1 MDRFSKYNPK
11 ATLLFFV
18 LIIIVTIVS
27 YHPILI
33 AISFVGAF
41 LYKLKLENKKAISY
55 LLKFI
60 LPLVLLVSVFN
71 MLFTHYGNTILFE
84 AFDMNYTLEG
94 LFYGFN
100 QGVMLGA
107 VIMWISNYSSVITSE
122 KFLSVFGRFMP
133 NLALLFSMVLSF
145 IPRLRKNATEIND
158 ARLLLDNNESKIKK
172 SINSFSALI
181 TLTLEESI
189 EISNSMKSRFFASKR
204 TVYSKYRICPKDY
217 ILIAFELILTAVI
230 IALKLCGYMDFI
242 FEPVISM
249 GDMKLYVPILF
260 ALLSLIPIIIDFV
273 EDMRWFYLKQKI

>member
-33 AISFVGAF
+33 SISFVVAF

-55 LLKFI
+55 LMKFI

-71 MLFTHYGNTILFE
+71 MLFTHYGNTVLFE

-94 LFYGFN
+94 LFYGFS

-158 ARLLLDNNESKIKK
+158 ARLLLDNNENKIKK

-189 EISNSMKSRFFASKR
+189 EISNSMKSRFFTSKR
-204 TVYSKYRICPKDY
+204 TAYSKYRICPKDY

>member
-18 LIIIVTIVS
+18 LIIIVTIVV

-33 AISFVGAF
+33 SISFIGAF
-41 LYKLKLENKKAISY
+41 LYKIKLENKKAISY
-55 LLKFI
+55 LMKFI

-100 QGVMLGA
+100 QGAMLGA

-172 SINSFSALI
+172 SIYSFSALI

-189 EISNSMKSRFFASKR
+189 EISNSMKSRFFTSKR

>member
-71 MLFTHYGNTILFE
+71 MLFTHYGNTVLFK

-94 LFYGFN
+94 LFYGFS
-100 QGVMLGA
+100 QGLMLGA
-107 VIMWISNYSSVITSE
+107 VIMWISNYSSVISAE

-145 IPRLRKNATEIND
+145 IPRLKKNATEIND

-189 EISNSMKSRFFASKR
+189 EISNSMKSRFYGSKR